1 MFSDTS
7 VAKTIMVLN
16 DNQSYQSN
24 ASSKYTWAVPPIVA
38 YNSEYIIIHDR
49 FVTGFTIV
57 LKQTVRKNNLSLIII
72 VSLRL

>member
-1 MFSDTS
+1 
-7 VAKTIMVLN
+7 MVLN

-57 LKQTVRKNNLSLIII
+57 LKQTVRKKNNLSLIKI
-72 VSLRL
+72 VLLGL